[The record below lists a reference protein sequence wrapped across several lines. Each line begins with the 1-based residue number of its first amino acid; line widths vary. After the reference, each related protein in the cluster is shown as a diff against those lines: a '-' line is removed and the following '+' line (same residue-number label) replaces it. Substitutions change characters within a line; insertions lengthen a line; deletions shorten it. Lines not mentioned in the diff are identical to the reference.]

1 MYLEKKIN
9 SEMITHFLN
18 KLSPVVSDL
27 EIRSLDPMISMN
39 EKTLEGFALYLKD
52 EIIESSTNFEM
63 VQAYYN
69 RFINI
74 FTDEILNRK
83 ELKEILKEVEIGIE
97 NKFRKINDMYRN
109 TMCLISYFGKIQ
121 I

>member
-1 MYLEKKIN
+1 
-9 SEMITHFLN
+9 
-18 KLSPVVSDL
+18 
-27 EIRSLDPMISMN
+27 
-39 EKTLEGFALYLKD
+39 
-52 EIIESSTNFEM
+52 M